1 MDAWESHYPSIVVP
15 FCWANS
21 SNCSFPSSILCRLV
35 VCDLAFHSAG
45 KVARWAH
52 KQTVQQRA
60 GPPPLFPGELAFL
73 FRLQAV
79 KDLESWCRCPEL
91 IALSW
96 SKLHG
101 LPNVQKMF
109 INTVSSRIPA
119 QSCPWVEASPW
130 CHPLTPASPHS
141 KGSCHFQSPGQNY
154 KLPLVKI
161 DTSVTGCSW
170 GADLFSFLIV

>member
-21 SNCSFPSSILCRLV
+21 SNCPFPSSILCRLV
-35 VCDLAFHSAG
+35 VCDPAFHCAG

-96 SKLHG
+96 SKLYG

-109 INTVSSRIPA
+109 INNVSSRIPA
-119 QSCPWVEASPW
+119 QSCPWMEASRC
-130 CHPLTPASPHS
+130 CHPLTP
-141 KGSCHFQSPGQNY
+141 G
-154 KLPLVKI
+154 LPTLQRELPP
-161 DTSVTGCSW
+161 SVTRTK
-170 GADLFSFLIV
+170 L